1 MKELMRTWILSL
13 DNVFIILGFVLLTFI
28 FSISAMDVEGQNVD
42 PSVNQLVDQLLGDI
56 PDFVKDVL
64 EKEGID
70 LKDVID
76 DPELRQEIREKVM
89 DNPEIR
95 EEFQKRKAEIRMD
108 EETRQGKSEGERP
121 IQGDNKRQRKGG
133 QKVNE
138 YYKSIVDKNLFRPLG
153 WGGDDKRGPAFRLIG
168 TVINKSK
175 KPKALI
181 FQLSNNT
188 THYVAV
194 GDKIGNAT
202 VKSIDEKSVTLNQ
215 DGGKELKLNLVQ
227 ESPFL
232 GGSVGGR
239 GGGGPQVGG
248 GTSSPREN
256 PAVNKPRIERPD
268 RQKLREKLKKM
279 SREEREKFIQKMRED
294 RRRERGGD
302 GNRGGAIRR
311 EMLRRR

>member
-1 MKELMRTWILSL
+1 MKELMRTWILS
-13 DNVFIILGFVLLTFI
+13 NVFIILGFVLISI

-64 EKEGID
+64 EKEGVD

-76 DPELRQEIREKVM
+76 DPELRREIREKVM
-89 DNPEIR
+89 NNPEIR
-95 EEFQKRKAEIRMD
+95 EEFQKRRAEIRMD
-108 EETRQGKSEGERP
+108 EETRQGKSESEQP

-168 TVINKSK
+168 TVINKGK

-181 FQLSNNT
+181 FQFADNT

-202 VKSIDEKSVTLNQ
+202 VKSIEEKSVTLNQ
-215 DGGKELKLNLVQ
+215 AGEKEIKLTIVQ

-232 GGSVGGR
+232 GGSVGGK
-239 GGGGPQVGG
+239 GGGPQMGG
-248 GTSSPREN
+248 GSPS
-256 PAVNKPRIERPD
+256 PQKDSVVNKPRSERPD

-279 SREEREKFIQKMRED
+279 SREEREEFIQKMRED
-294 RRRERGGD
+294 RNRRRGRGGD
-302 GNRGGAIRR
+302 FRR
-311 EMLRRR
+311 IERLRRR